1 MYCNFE
7 DKKYKSICEKLGFEP
22 RNYKFPDFQTEDET
36 WNDPFKVL
44 TVEDIDYLYENGYLN
59 QK

>member
-1 MYCNFE
+1 MAV
-7 DKKYKSICEKLGFEP
+7 DKEYESICKKLGFEP
-22 RNYKFPDFQTEDET
+22 RNYKFPDFQTEDEA

-44 TVEDIDYLYENGYLN
+44 SAEDIDYLYENGYLN

>member
-1 MYCNFE
+1 ME
-7 DKKYKSICEKLGFEP
+7 DKRYKSICKKLGFEP
-22 RNYKFPDFQTEDET
+22 RNYKFPDFQTEDEA

-44 TVEDIDYLYENGYLN
+44 TAEDIDYLYENGYLN